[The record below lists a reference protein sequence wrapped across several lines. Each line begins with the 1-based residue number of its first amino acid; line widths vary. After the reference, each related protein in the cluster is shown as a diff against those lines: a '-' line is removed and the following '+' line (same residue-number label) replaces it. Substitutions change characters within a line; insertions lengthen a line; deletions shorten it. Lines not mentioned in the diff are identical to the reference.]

1 MTETEAHQQPA
12 KQPHPT
18 DPRRWSDGTVRPGAA
33 LHLTHGAY
41 AEGPRRAQL
50 ADRLGDLAGFRAA
63 LESDHGGADTLT
75 TIRAGYV
82 RRLTE
87 VEGLCRLLGSDLVT
101 RGIFTAKGRVRNTFG
116 AFVTAVEKWDRL
128 AQRLGLERRTRD
140 LNDMSI
146 TDYLK
151 TDQTD
156 ETNPASQT
164 RTHSETR
171 HGSTFAE

>member
-1 MTETEAHQQPA
+1 MRRFSVRKVATRSVHRAPASSRRPGARVARVPTAGDPKPMTETEAHQQPA

-75 TIRAGYV
+75 TIRAG
-82 RRLTE
+82 
-87 VEGLCRLLGSDLVT
+87 
-101 RGIFTAKGRVRNTFG
+101 
-116 AFVTAVEKWDRL
+116 
-128 AQRLGLERRTRD
+128 
-140 LNDMSI
+140 
-146 TDYLK
+146 
-151 TDQTD
+151 
-156 ETNPASQT
+156 
-164 RTHSETR
+164 
-171 HGSTFAE
+171 